1 MTSKMNGAT
10 YFARLLE
17 AYGVTHV
24 FFMDAVLRRALA
36 EMEDT
41 KIKRILGHSEKGVG
55 YMADGY
61 ARISGKPGLCFAQSV
76 GAANLAASL
85 QDPYLGYSPVIAM
98 TGRHVAAMQYRNS
111 YQEVEHGPLF
121 TPVTKFHAQ
130 MEVIEQMPH
139 LIRQAFRE
147 ATTGAPRP
155 VHLDI
160 AGFTGDA
167 ITPHEADFPID
178 VDQVHTRFPAFRP
191 APDPAVI
198 AQAVAA
204 IAKSKQ
210 PVIIGDRGVVIA
222 GADEALRAFGEKI
235 QAPITTTLDA
245 KSTMVEGDT
254 LFRGMAGLYGRT
266 CTNRMIDQA
275 DLVIYVGSN
284 TSDHTTGGWKLP
296 KSGTPIIQID
306 IDPVELGRNYPNT
319 IGILSDVGK
328 GLEALTAAA
337 TRVERGEWLASSK
350 KLVDDWWQEQ
360 LPELTRD
367 EVPMRPQRL
376 CRLLTEV
383 LPEDAILV
391 ADTGYSALWSGNL
404 VELHHRNQ
412 TFMRAAGSL
421 GWSFPAAIGAKAA
434 APERTVVCFTGD
446 GGFAYH
452 LPELETARRWGLNT
466 ITIVNNNHCLSQG
479 VKNLNIAYSHR
490 EEEGRKS
497 ECYVYR
503 ETDFAKVAQSFDC
516 FGITVERPEDF
527 KAAFAAALASN
538 LPAVIDVKT
547 EFAYQAQMAWMPS

>member
-1 MTSKMNGAT
+1 MNGAT

-490 EEEGRKS
+490 EEDGRKS

>member
-1 MTSKMNGAT
+1 MTTKMNGAT

-41 KIKRILGHSEKGVG
+41 KIHRILGHSEKGVG

-147 ATTGAPRP
+147 ATTGSPRP

-191 APDPAVI
+191 APDPAAI

-204 IAKSKQ
+204 IAKSNK

-245 KSTMVEGDT
+245 KSTMIESDT
-254 LFRGMAGLYGRT
+254 LFRGMAGLYGRS
-266 CTNRMIDQA
+266 CTNHMIAQA

-306 IDPVELGRNYPNT
+306 IDPVEIGRNYPNT
-319 IGILSDVGK
+319 IGILADVGK

-337 TRVERGEWLASSK
+337 TRVERSEWLASSK
-350 KLVDDWWQEQ
+350 QLVDAWWQEQ
-360 LPELTRD
+360 MPELTRD

-404 VELHHRNQ
+404 VELRHRKQ

-434 APERTVVCFTGD
+434 APDRTVVCFTGD

>member
-1 MTSKMNGAT
+1 MNGAT

>member
-490 EEEGRKS
+490 EEDGRKS

>member
-1 MTSKMNGAT
+1 MTTKMNGAT

-41 KIKRILGHSEKGVG
+41 KIHRILGHSEKGVG

-147 ATTGAPRP
+147 ATTGSPRP

-245 KSTMVEGDT
+245 KSTMVESDT

-296 KSGTPIIQID
+296 RSGTPIIQID

-337 TRVERGEWLASSK
+337 TRVERSEWLASSK

-360 LPELTRD
+360 MPELLRD

-404 VELHHRNQ
+404 VELRHRKQ

>member
-1 MTSKMNGAT
+1 MTTKMNGAT

-41 KIKRILGHSEKGVG
+41 KINRILGHSEKGVG

-147 ATTGAPRP
+147 ATTGSPRP

-198 AQAVAA
+198 TQAVAA
-204 IAKSKQ
+204 IARSA
-210 PVIIGDRGVVIA
+210 PR
-222 GADEALRAFGEKI
+222 RAC
-235 QAPITTTLDA
+235 P
-245 KSTMVEGDT
+245 
-254 LFRGMAGLYGRT
+254 
-266 CTNRMIDQA
+266 
-275 DLVIYVGSN
+275 
-284 TSDHTTGGWKLP
+284 
-296 KSGTPIIQID
+296 
-306 IDPVELGRNYPNT
+306 
-319 IGILSDVGK
+319 
-328 GLEALTAAA
+328 
-337 TRVERGEWLASSK
+337 
-350 KLVDDWWQEQ
+350 
-360 LPELTRD
+360 
-367 EVPMRPQRL
+367 
-376 CRLLTEV
+376 
-383 LPEDAILV
+383 
-391 ADTGYSALWSGNL
+391 
-404 VELHHRNQ
+404 
-412 TFMRAAGSL
+412 
-421 GWSFPAAIGAKAA
+421 
-434 APERTVVCFTGD
+434 
-446 GGFAYH
+446 
-452 LPELETARRWGLNT
+452 
-466 ITIVNNNHCLSQG
+466 
-479 VKNLNIAYSHR
+479 
-490 EEEGRKS
+490 
-497 ECYVYR
+497 
-503 ETDFAKVAQSFDC
+503 
-516 FGITVERPEDF
+516 
-527 KAAFAAALASN
+527 
-538 LPAVIDVKT
+538 
-547 EFAYQAQMAWMPS
+547 

>member
-1 MTSKMNGAT
+1 MNGAT

-41 KIKRILGHSEKGVG
+41 KIHRILGHSEKGVG

-147 ATTGAPRP
+147 ATTGSPRP

-191 APDPAVI
+191 APDPAAI

-204 IAKSKQ
+204 IAKSNK

-245 KSTMVEGDT
+245 KSTMIESDT
-254 LFRGMAGLYGRT
+254 LFRGMAGLYGRS
-266 CTNRMIDQA
+266 CTNHMIAQA

-306 IDPVELGRNYPNT
+306 IDPVEIGRNYPNT
-319 IGILSDVGK
+319 IGILADVGK

-337 TRVERGEWLASSK
+337 TRVERSEWLASSK
-350 KLVDDWWQEQ
+350 QLVDAWWQEQ
-360 LPELTRD
+360 MPELTRD

-404 VELHHRNQ
+404 VELRHRKQ

-434 APERTVVCFTGD
+434 APDRTVVCFTGD

>member
-1 MTSKMNGAT
+1 LTTKMNGAT

-41 KIKRILGHSEKGVG
+41 KIHRILGHSEKGVG

-147 ATTGAPRP
+147 ATTGSPRP

-191 APDPAVI
+191 APDPAAI

-204 IAKSKQ
+204 IAKSNK

-245 KSTMVEGDT
+245 KSTMIESDT
-254 LFRGMAGLYGRT
+254 LFRGMAGLYGRS
-266 CTNRMIDQA
+266 CTNHMIAQA

-306 IDPVELGRNYPNT
+306 IDPVEIGRNYPNT
-319 IGILSDVGK
+319 IGILADVGK

-337 TRVERGEWLASSK
+337 TRVERSEWLASSK
-350 KLVDDWWQEQ
+350 QLVDAWWQEQ
-360 LPELTRD
+360 MPELTRD

-404 VELHHRNQ
+404 VELRHRKQ

-434 APERTVVCFTGD
+434 APDRTVVCFTGD